1 MALPVD
7 QAKVPA
13 AAVRVLRDPAGAL
26 APEQALARL
35 RAGDAT
41 SDAALNAGITGDT
54 FWAAMRLR
62 NAAPERRTVVL
73 AHDYAPMD
81 RVTLYDA
88 ERTRVAGDGVPRAD
102 SNYPRRLANFPLTL
116 DAGESRTVLLQLR
129 SSANMNFAF
138 SLWSPAAYARSEGIV
153 LAAYGF
159 LFGALALTQL
169 WLLYGVVL
177 YRDRTALAMAVYLA
191 AWGAYIGF
199 LNGLFTGWLAPL
211 STSLLYYAHIA
222 TIGLLFGSGTLFF
235 RRFLQLAAFYPRADT
250 GLRVLQW
257 ASFLAPTLFFLG
269 LPAIFVSSVFLLLT
283 GVAPVFNS
291 LFAAWLWGRGH
302 PFAGVFTV
310 GWVVAHG
317 SALLNTLR
325 IAGHLPPADWIV
337 HLPAIGIVIALPCF
351 AWGVARRLRK
361 EHRLA
366 FTDAL
371 TGLANRH
378 RFEAVLDQ
386 ELLRAERNGQRLAL
400 LLVDADHF
408 KAVNDAHGHAV
419 GDRVLAE
426 LGRVIDGCARRTD
439 CAARIGGE
447 EFALLLIEAD
457 RDGAMQVAERLR
469 RAVEAELRSPAVTVS
484 VGVAAHVPGS
494 GTVKVL
500 RERADEALY
509 AAKNAGRNRVI
520 DAAELVAGPAAD
532 GNNSTCPR
540 CRGGFQCMA
549 GTGRPCPCAG
559 VALDDEQRSIIA
571 TRWEGCLCRSC
582 LLAVRDET
590 KHLAERTP

>member
-1 MALPVD
+1 MALP
-7 QAKVPA
+7 AEHAPVPA
-13 AAVRVLRDPAGAL
+13 AAVRVLRDPAGTL
-26 APEQALARL
+26 APAEALARL
-35 RAGDAT
+35 RSGDAT
-41 SDAALNAGITGDT
+41 ADGALNAGITGDT
-54 FWAAMRLR
+54 FWAAMRLS
-62 NAAPERRTVVL
+62 NAEPERRTVVL
-73 AHDYAPMD
+73 AHDYAPTD
-81 RVTLYDA
+81 RVALYGA
-88 ERTRVAGDGVPRAD
+88 EGMRLAGDGVPRAD
-102 SNYPRRLANFPLTL
+102 STYPRRLANFPLTF
-116 DAGESRTVLLQLR
+116 DAGESRTILVELR

-138 SLWSPAAYARSEGIV
+138 SLWSPAAYARSEGII

-159 LFGALALTQL
+159 LFGALALTLL

-199 LNGLFTGWLAPL
+199 LNGLFTGCLAPL
-211 STSLLYYAHIA
+211 STSVLYYAHIA
-222 TIGLLFGSGTLFF
+222 TIGLLFGSGALFF
-235 RRFLQLAAFYPRADT
+235 RRFLQLAAFYPRADK

-269 LPAIFVSSVFLLLT
+269 LPAILVSSVFLLLT

-291 LFAAWLWGRGH
+291 LFAAWLWGRRH

-310 GWVVAHG
+310 GWAVAHG

-337 HLPAIGIVIALPCF
+337 HLPAVGIVIALPCF

-366 FTDAL
+366 FSDAL

-386 ELLRAERNGQRLAL
+386 ELLRADRHGHSLAL

-408 KAVNDAHGHAV
+408 KAVNDVHGHAV

-426 LGRVIDGCARRTD
+426 LGRVIGRCARRTD

-447 EFALLLIEAD
+447 EFALLLIDAD

-469 RAVEAELRSPAVTVS
+469 RSVEAELQAPAVTVS
-484 VGVAAHVPGS
+484 VGVAAHAPGA
-494 GTVKVL
+494 GTLQAL
-500 RERADEALY
+500 RERADLALY
-509 AAKNAGRNRVI
+509 AAKDAGRNRVV
-520 DAAELVAGPAAD
+520 DAAALAPA
-532 GNNSTCPR
+532 
-540 CRGGFQCMA
+540 
-549 GTGRPCPCAG
+549 
-559 VALDDEQRSIIA
+559 
-571 TRWEGCLCRSC
+571 
-582 LLAVRDET
+582 
-590 KHLAERTP
+590 